1 MKLFYFTTE
10 QYGLEAIRDS
20 RLKVAR
26 INELNDPFEFL
37 GLSLKTRDERN
48 ALRKW
53 KKGLSV
59 HYGMICM
66 STTWQE
72 PLLWSHYADKHQGLC
87 LEFDLTLDHT
97 FMKVNYVEE
106 RQKLNDF
113 SKERL
118 EDLTEAD
125 ILTMLRTKFKAWKY
139 EAEYRSFIR
148 LEDVDP
154 VSGLYFLDFS
164 AGLTLAQVIVGER
177 SPVTRD
183 KLARVICDDAV
194 TSIKARA
201 GFKKFEVVENKNM
214 GMWR

>member
-10 QYGLEAIRDS
+10 QYGLKAIRDS

-48 ALRKW
+48 VLRKW
-53 KKGLSV
+53 KKGLSNQF
-59 HYGMICM
+59 GMICM
-66 STTWQE
+66 SSTWQE

-97 FMKVNYVEE
+97 FIKVNYVEE
-106 RQKLNDF
+106 RQKLHDF
-113 SKERL
+113 SKEHL

-125 ILTMLRTKFKAWKY
+125 ILTMLRTKFKAWEY

-148 LEDVDP
+148 LEDADP

-177 SPVTRD
+177 STVTRD
-183 KLARVICDDAV
+183 KLAHVICDDAV
-194 TSIKARA
+194 PSIKARA
-201 GFKKFEVVENKNM
+201 GFKKFEVVENKNI